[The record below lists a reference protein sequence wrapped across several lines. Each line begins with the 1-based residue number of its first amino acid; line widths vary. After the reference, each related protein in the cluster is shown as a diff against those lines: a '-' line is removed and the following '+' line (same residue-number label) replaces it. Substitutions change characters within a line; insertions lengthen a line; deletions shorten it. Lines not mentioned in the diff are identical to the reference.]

1 MKLPHRTRYCLALA
15 ACCLAFST
23 ARAEAEPYQGSC
35 RLGDARQGSSI
46 EMRQDPESRVL
57 TLVVDGR
64 TMPAFGDLDAAD
76 YEVGEIVASHCSKD
90 LFVFVFNYGSPYL
103 KGFVYRKCGP
113 RLSRLDFAEKLPPI
127 AVSRCPEA
135 LFAVFPDTETE
146 AFKIVDARHTR
157 RVARINRARL
167 WSLPDSRQP

>member
-1 MKLPHRTRYCLALA
+1 MKLPRPTRYWLALA
-15 ACCLAFST
+15 ACSLAFSS

-46 EMRQDPESRVL
+46 EMRQEPDSRVL

-64 TMPAFGDLDAAD
+64 SMPAFGDLDAAD
-76 YEVGEIVASHCSKD
+76 YEVGEIAASHCSKD

-113 RLSRLDFAEKLPPI
+113 RLSRLDFAEKLPPT

-167 WSLPDSRQP
+167 WSLSDSQQP

>member
-1 MKLPHRTRYCLALA
+1 MKFPRPPCYWLALA
-15 ACCLAFST
+15 ACCLTFST
-23 ARAEAEPYQGSC
+23 TRAEAEPFQGSC
-35 RLGDARQGSSI
+35 RLGNAHQGSSI

-57 TLVVDGR
+57 TLVVDGQ
-64 TMPAFGDLDAAD
+64 TLPAFGDLDAAD
-76 YEVGEIVASHCSKD
+76 YEVGEIVASHCSED

-103 KGFVYRKCGP
+103 KGFVYRKCGL
-113 RLSRLDFAEKLPPI
+113 RLSRLDFAEKLPPT
-127 AVSRCPEA
+127 AVSRCSEA